1 LIFIIKD
8 ENSSEVRP
16 NLAHQILVELEAQFD
31 VFIITQNVDD
41 LHERAGEQECIA
53 FAW

>member
-8 ENSSEVRP
+8 ENSSKKYT

-41 LHERAGEQECIA
+41 LHERAGTECA